1 MPANNLPI
9 PSTYDYY
16 EELTTAID
24 LARRAGDLL
33 LEIHRQGPRHIETKK
48 TAVDMLTEADTAS
61 QALILETL
69 TSRFPDH
76 DIMAEEDG
84 GDKHSGS
91 RALWLVDPLDGTTN
105 FASRFPIFAVS
116 IALWV
121 DDRPTLGVVQD
132 VVREHTFWAAA
143 GQGAWMATPQRIDEA
158 RLQVSQTAEL
168 NRSLLATG
176 FPYVRAIASD
186 NNLTEFNYLMP
197 RVRGIRRAGAA
208 ALDLAWVADG
218 RLDGYWEARLSPW
231 DWGAGILLIAEA
243 GGIVTDYAG
252 TPWQISHNQMIA
264 ANPHLH
270 PKLLESVQKA
280 RLQAG
285 FSLQVD

>member
-9 PSTYDYY
+9 PATYDYY

-33 LEIHRQGPRHIETKK
+33 LEIYRQGPRRIETKQ

-61 QALILETL
+61 QTLILETL
-69 TSRFPDH
+69 ASRFPDH
-76 DIMAEEDG
+76 DILAEEDG
-84 GDKHSGS
+84 GDKVHGA

-121 DDRPTLGVVQD
+121 DGRPAMGVVQD
-132 VVREHTFWAAA
+132 VVRERTYWAAA
-143 GQGAWMATPQRIDEA
+143 GQGAWIDA
-158 RLQVSQTAEL
+158 PRRLADVRLRVSETSEL
-168 NRSLLATG
+168 EQSLLATG
-176 FPYVRAIASD
+176 FPYVRAISCD
-186 NNLTEFNYLMP
+186 NNLAEFDYLMP

-208 ALDLAWVADG
+208 ALDQVWLADG

-231 DWGAGILLIAEA
+231 DWGAGVLFIQEA
-243 GGIVTDYAG
+243 GGVVTDYAG
-252 TPWQISHNQMIA
+252 DPWRLGVNNMVA

-270 PKLLESVQKA
+270 EKLLHAVQTA
-280 RLQAG
+280 RREAG
-285 FSLQVD
+285 FTLLVD

>member
-84 GDKHSGS
+84 GDKSNGG

-105 FASRFPIFAVS
+105 FASRFPVFAVS

-121 DDRPTLGVVQD
+121 NGQPAIGVVQD
-132 VVREHTFWAAA
+132 VVRERTYWTAA
-143 GQGAWMATPQRIDEA
+143 GHGAWMGTPQRLDDI
-158 RLQVSQTAEL
+158 RLKVSETREL
-168 NRSLLATG
+168 NQSLLATG
-176 FPYVRAIASD
+176 FPYVRAIARD
-186 NNLTEFNYLMP
+186 NNLAEFDYLMP

-208 ALDLAWVADG
+208 ALDQVWLADG

-231 DWGAGILLIAEA
+231 DWAAGMLFILEA
-243 GGIVTDYAG
+243 GGVVTDYAG
-252 TPWQISHNQMIA
+252 QPWQIDANNMVA
-264 ANPHLH
+264 ANPYLH
-270 PKLLESVQKA
+270 EKLLHAVQTA
-280 RLQAG
+280 RREAG
-285 FSLQVD
+285 FTLQVD